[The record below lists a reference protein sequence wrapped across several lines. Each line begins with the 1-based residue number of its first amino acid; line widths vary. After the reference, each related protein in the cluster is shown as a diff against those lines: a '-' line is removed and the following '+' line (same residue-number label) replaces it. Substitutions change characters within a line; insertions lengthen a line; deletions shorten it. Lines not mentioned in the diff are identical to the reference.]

1 MIEKNLTLDFPFE
14 MWFRHRLRYRPQV
27 SANLGFCFGVEPKL
41 KLWFWSYTTS
51 VTRGPKISQ
60 TKTHELKLGT
70 VI

>member
-1 MIEKNLTLDFPFE
+1 MISISYGIGPK
-14 MWFRHRLRYRPQV
+14 V
-27 SANLGFCFGVEPKL
+27 SANLGFNIGIGPIP

-51 VTRGPKISQ
+51 VTMGPKISQ